1 MKSWMLIYGSFV
13 VAELHRLFSTAIV
26 TVGGV
31 DMPMNW
37 AVKYTSDQ
45 LIYIMLATA
54 LLIYR
59 RCRANT
65 VAVKVFFSWTIIDT
79 ISYFYNYKQREYWHV
94 YVILLILIL
103 LFSSS
108 HEKRN
113 HGRAIN

>member
-1 MKSWMLIYGSFV
+1 MRSWMLIYGSFV
-13 VAELHRLFSTAIV
+13 VAELHRLFGTDSV

-31 DMPMNW
+31 EMPMNW
-37 AVKYTSDQ
+37 AVKYTCDQ
-45 LIYIMLATA
+45 IIYVMLATA

-79 ISYFYNYKQREYWHV
+79 IYYFYNYKQREYWHV
-94 YVILLILIL
+94 YIILLILIL
-103 LFSSS
+103 FFSSI

-113 HGRAIN
+113 NGRAIN